1 MARVVVVGGGI
12 SGLTAAYSLRA
23 RGADVVLYEAF
34 AKVGGNVRTVE
45 KQGFVIDEGPDSWV
59 VTKPFPTQL
68 AKELGLGDRLIETVP
83 ENRKVYVRTAK
94 GLVLL
99 PDGMMLGI
107 PTRLWPLVTTPLI
120 SWRGKLRA
128 GLDLVLPI
136 APAVDDEAL
145 GHFVERRLGRE
156 VLDNLA
162 GPLLG
167 GLFTGDARTLSL
179 RGTFPQLADLEKEG
193 GLIRGALKQARK
205 RPPSKEKPSAFT
217 TLRGGVGELI
227 AKLAESLG
235 SIVVRETRVQRITKE
250 GDRFRIERD
259 GGVEHA
265 DHVILAGPAHSS
277 GKMVESLSTEL
288 ARELGAIPYASSCT
302 VFCAYERHHID
313 HPLDATGYLV
323 PSRVR
328 DRAMAS
334 TWVSSKWPH
343 RAPQGTA
350 LMRVFFGAEEV
361 EKTDEELVELA
372 RKELRASLKIAA
384 DPLVTHIGRFRNA
397 SPQPQVGHPA
407 KLARMKSLCESIG
420 GLHIAGSA
428 YDGVGLGDCVR
439 QAQTIAAKIS

>member
-12 SGLTAAYSLRA
+12 SGLTTAHALRA
-23 RGADVVLYEAF
+23 RGADVVVYEAT
-34 AKVGGNVRTVE
+34 AKVGGNVRTLE
-45 KQGFVIDEGPDSWV
+45 KQGFLIDEGPDSWV
-59 VTKPFPTQL
+59 VTKPFATQL
-68 AKELGLGDRLIETVP
+68 AKELGLGHRLIETIP
-83 ENRKVYVRTAK
+83 ENRKVYVRTRR

-99 PDGMMLGI
+99 PEGMMLGI
-107 PTRLWPLVTTPLI
+107 PTRIWPLVTTSLI

-136 APAVDDEAL
+136 APAREDEAL
-145 GHFVERRLGRE
+145 GDFVERRLGRE
-156 VLDNLA
+156 VLENLA

-167 GLFTGDARTLSL
+167 GLFTGDPRTLSL

-205 RPPSKEKPSAFT
+205 RTSSEKPSAFT

-227 AKLAESLG
+227 STLAERVGSSL
-235 SIVVRETRVQRITKE
+235 VRETRVARITKE

-259 GGVEHA
+259 GAVEHA
-265 DHVILAGPAHSS
+265 DHVVLAGPAHSS
-277 GKMVESLSTEL
+277 AVL
-288 ARELGAIPYASSCT
+288 AQGVSAELGAELAAIPYGSSCT
-302 VFCAYERHHID
+302 VFVAYERHQID

-323 PSRVR
+323 PSQFR

-350 LMRVFFGAEEV
+350 LLRVFFGAEEV
-361 EKTDEELVELA
+361 DKSEGELVELA
-372 RKELRASLKIAA
+372 RRELRATLRIEAE
-384 DPLVTHIGRFRNA
+384 PLLTHVGRFRKA

-407 KLARMKSLCESIG
+407 KLRRMKSLCDSIG

-439 QAQTIAAKIS
+439 QAQAIAAKIA

>member
-12 SGLTAAYSLRA
+12 SGLTAAHSLRA
-23 RGADVVLYEAF
+23 RGVDVVVYEAT
-34 AKVGGNVRTVE
+34 ANVGGNVRTLE
-45 KQGFVIDEGPDSWV
+45 KQGFLIDEGPDSWV
-59 VTKPFPTQL
+59 VTKPFATEL
-68 AKELGLGDRLIETVP
+68 ARELGLGDRLIVTLP
-83 ENRKVYVRTAK
+83 ANRKVYVRTRG

-107 PTRLWPLVTTPLI
+107 PTRIWPLVTTPLL
-120 SWRGKLRA
+120 SVRGKLRA

-136 APAVDDEAL
+136 QRDLEDESL
-145 GHFVERRLGRE
+145 GGFVERRLGRE

-179 RGTFPQLADLEKEG
+179 RGTFPQLAELEKEG

-205 RPPSKEKPSAFT
+205 RATSEKPSAFT

-227 AKLAESLG
+227 ATLSERLG
-235 SIVVRETRVQRITKE
+235 STVVRETRVQRIVKE

-259 GGVEHA
+259 GGIEHA
-265 DHVILAGPAHSS
+265 EHVVLAGPAHSS
-277 GKMVESLSTEL
+277 GKLAAEVSPEL
-288 ARELGAIPYASSCT
+288 ARELGEIPYGSSCT
-302 VFCAYERHHID
+302 VFVAYERHQID

-323 PSRVR
+323 PSRFR

-334 TWVSSKWPH
+334 TWISSKWPH

-350 LMRVFFGAEEV
+350 LLRVFFGAEEV
-361 EKTDEELVELA
+361 DKSEAELVELA
-372 RKELRASLKIAA
+372 RAELRSTLKITAE
-384 DPLVTHIGRFRNA
+384 PLITHVGRFRKA

-407 KLARMKSLCESIG
+407 KLRRIKALCESIG
-420 GLHIAGSA
+420 GLHLAGSA

-439 QAQTIAAKIS
+439 QAQAIAARIA